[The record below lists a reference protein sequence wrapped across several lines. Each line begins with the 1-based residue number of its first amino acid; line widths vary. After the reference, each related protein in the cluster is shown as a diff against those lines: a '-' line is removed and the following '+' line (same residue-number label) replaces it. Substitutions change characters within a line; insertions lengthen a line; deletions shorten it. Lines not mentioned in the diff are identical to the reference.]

1 MIQQRFGEVYGHQ
14 CDPTAQGEIRHG
26 LDCESRFFFNPLGGY
41 GQAMVTMVTMVSLR
55 HDKNSINAEYSSES
69 PDLRIV
75 EI

>member
-1 MIQQRFGEVYGHQ
+1 MDTSV
-14 CDPTAQGEIRHG
+14 IRPLKAKSG
-26 LDCESRFFFNPLGGY
+26 TDWIANLVFFNPVGGY
-41 GQAMVTMVTMVSLR
+41 GQAMVTMVSLR

>member
-1 MIQQRFGEVYGHQ
+1 MDTSV
-14 CDPTAQGEIRHG
+14 IRPLKAKSG
-26 LDCESRFFFNPLGGY
+26 TDWIANLVFLNPLGGY

-75 EI
+75 EIWFTVG